1 MANNTLEEL
10 KLYVSNSTFVDNYPE
25 FCFTQ
30 SSVQNP
36 FFRFKLTTG
45 IAWNML
51 KGDFAWACQYA
62 GFTAV
67 SSPLCSCIQRALA
80 LCAWNGSVAQS
91 RRGTC
96 QRDTSGSSTGFHCNV
111 YKVLER
117 PLPAQKIIIISEFC
131 LEAKDRKAIWHWD
144 KRQWLYCFTNPCI
157 CSWSLAAIGDGNH
170 AFVNPEQSNY
180 IFRRNHLED
189 NQFHCKHPGIQQLNM
204 ALLGMTSL
212 KLCLCCCVTPSVYYN
227 LVAGTIWLSAYC
239 VRSPVVGCC
248 HHSVV
253 VALWWEAGLEVG
265 SSRRGVEAQRR
276 NFFTAAG

>member
-10 KLYVSNSTFVDNYPE
+10 KLYVSNST
-25 FCFTQ
+25 
-30 SSVQNP
+30 SVQNS

-45 IAWNML
+45 ISWNMP
-51 KGDFAWACQYA
+51 KGDFTWAWRYA

-80 LCAWNGSVAQS
+80 LCAWNGAVAQS

-111 YKVLER
+111 YEVLER

-157 CSWSLAAIGDGNH
+157 CS
-170 AFVNPEQSNY
+170 
-180 IFRRNHLED
+180 
-189 NQFHCKHPGIQQLNM
+189 
-204 ALLGMTSL
+204 
-212 KLCLCCCVTPSVYYN
+212 
-227 LVAGTIWLSAYC
+227 
-239 VRSPVVGCC
+239 
-248 HHSVV
+248 
-253 VALWWEAGLEVG
+253 
-265 SSRRGVEAQRR
+265 
-276 NFFTAAG
+276 